1 MKFFLAY
8 SQADREY
15 AASLAAEMEKK
26 GASVWLDTEAI
37 AVGDSWEAALRD
49 ALNSS
54 GATILLLPR
63 EGAKGGN
70 NAIFEAGAAKALLK
84 KVFVVARGPG
94 DREFPSNI
102 ADMAIFDAENKQ
114 MPDIAEPLVRLAS

>member
-8 SQADREY
+8 SQGDRDY
-15 AASLAAEMEKK
+15 AAALAAEMKKK
-26 GASVWLDTEAI
+26 GASVWYDTEAI
-37 AVGDSWEAALRD
+37 AFGVDWEATLRD

-54 GATILLLPR
+54 GAAILLLPR
-63 EGAKGGN
+63 EGAKGAN
-70 NAIFEAGAAKALLK
+70 NAIFEAGAAKALGK

-102 ADMAIFDAENKQ
+102 ADMAIFDAENKPMQ
-114 MPDIAEPLVRLAS
+114 EIADALVRLAD

>member
-8 SQADREY
+8 SQADRDY
-15 AASLAAEMEKK
+15 AAALATEMTKR
-26 GASVWLDTEAI
+26 GASVWYDWQALAPGVNFDNT
-37 AVGDSWEAALRD
+37 LRD

-54 GATILLLPR
+54 GAAILLLPR

-70 NAIFEAGAAKALLK
+70 YAIFEAGAAKAMGK

-102 ADMAIFDAENKQ
+102 ADMAIFDAENKAV
-114 MPDIAEPLVRLAS
+114 PDIAEALVRIAS